1 VYGDR
6 PQLYLGSRK
15 ESAVLIRGAARTDRG
30 KVRQKNED
38 AFGFFP
44 STAFYVVADG
54 MGGHVGG
61 TIASSLAVETMRLS
75 VEETQ
80 GGELTPV
87 TDPHGWRAVGWRRLC
102 IAIQQANSKL
112 FETSEH
118 EPTLKGMGTTIAAI
132 LFDDEDGLVT
142 ICHVGDSRVYRVRA
156 GSIELLTEDHS
167 LVQQL
172 LREGKIAVA
181 EVKTFPHRHV
191 LTQAVGVSPS
201 VQPAVR
207 IEKPQLGDIF
217 LISSDG
223 MHGTVDEAEILEV
236 ITQEEA
242 NLQHACDILVDL
254 ANDRGGWDNS
264 TVILLQWEESAPQV

>member
-1 VYGDR
+1 M
-6 PQLYLGSRK
+6 
-15 ESAVLIRGAARTDRG
+15 LIRGAARTDRG
-30 KVRQKNED
+30 KVRQQNED

-44 STAFYVVADG
+44 DAAFYVVADG

-61 TIASSLAVETMRLS
+61 KVASTLAVETMRLS

-80 GGELTPV
+80 GEELTPV
-87 TDPHGWRAVGWRRLC
+87 TDPHGWRAVGWRRIS
-102 IAIQQANSKL
+102 IAMHQANSKV
-112 FETSEH
+112 FETSQH

-132 LFDDEDGLVT
+132 LFDDEDGFAT

-172 LREGKIAVA
+172 LREGKIALP

-207 IEKPQLGDIF
+207 VEKPQQGDIF

-223 MHGTVDEAEILEV
+223 MHGTIEETEILDI

-254 ANDRGGWDNS
+254 ANTRGGWDNS
-264 TVILLQWEESAPQV
+264 TVILLQYENSQPKI

>member
-1 VYGDR
+1 M
-6 PQLYLGSRK
+6 
-15 ESAVLIRGAARTDRG
+15 LIRGAARTDRG
-30 KVRQKNED
+30 KVRQQNED

-44 STAFYVVADG
+44 DAAFYVVADG

-61 TIASSLAVETMRLS
+61 QVASTLAVEAMRLS

-80 GGELTPV
+80 GEELTPV
-87 TDPHGWRAVGWRRLC
+87 TDPHGWRAVGWRRLS
-102 IAIQQANSKL
+102 IAMQQANSKV
-112 FETSEH
+112 FETSQH
-118 EPTLKGMGTTIAAI
+118 EPTLKGMGTTIASI
-132 LFDDEDGLVT
+132 LFDDEDGLAT

-172 LREGKIAVA
+172 LREGKIAFP

-207 IEKPQLGDIF
+207 VEKPQPGDIF

-223 MHGTVDEAEILEV
+223 MHGTIEATEILEV
-236 ITQEEA
+236 ITQQEA
-242 NLQHACDILVDL
+242 NLQRACDLLVDL
-254 ANDRGGWDNS
+254 ANARGGSDNS
-264 TVILLQWEESAPQV
+264 TVILLQYEDPQAKM

>member
-1 VYGDR
+1 
-6 PQLYLGSRK
+6 
-15 ESAVLIRGAARTDRG
+15 VLIRGAARTDRG

-44 STAFYVVADG
+44 DAAFYVVADG

-61 TIASSLAVETMRLS
+61 TVASTLAVEAMWLS
-75 VEETQ
+75 VQETQ
-80 GGELTPV
+80 EEALTPI

-102 IAIQQANSKL
+102 IAMQQANSKV
-112 FETSEH
+112 FETSQQ
-118 EPTLKGMGTTIAAI
+118 EPTLRGMGTTIAAL
-132 LFDDEDGLVT
+132 LFDYEDGLAT
-142 ICHVGDSRVYRVRA
+142 ICHVGDSRVYRLRA
-156 GSIELLTEDHS
+156 GNIEQLTEDHS

-172 LREGKIAVA
+172 VREGKIALQD
-181 EVKTFPHRHV
+181 VKTFPHRHV

-207 IEKPQLGDIF
+207 VEKPQQGDIF

-223 MHGTVDEAEILEV
+223 VHGTIEEAEIRN
-236 ITQEEA
+236 IIAQQEA
-242 NLQHACDILVDL
+242 DLQKACDVLVDL

-264 TVILLQWEESAPQV
+264 TVILLQYDNPEAKG